1 MSKKLNVYR
10 QAPAIPTGEKF
21 TSIYEL
27 TGRSTSGEWCRANLV
42 KVGDADTFAEAKKLT
57 AAPILAIKETA

>member
-1 MSKKLNVYR
+1 MSKKFNVYR

-21 TSIYEL
+21 TSIDKL